1 MKRTALTTLL
11 VLAAALPAAAQV
23 HFGLTAGWYTPYS
36 STKDFAKSGY
46 DGGIVLGIGAPVV
59 PVSFRF
65 DATYGE
71 MPGKN
76 VDVGGGATVK
86 SDFSVYGAS
95 GNVVWNVIGANMPT
109 KIYLIGG
116 VGYYKVEQKYSFN
129 GTPPVPNVSQSAFGY
144 NAGIGFRFTLV
155 FIEARYTSISN
166 GLDERAYGGSGT
178 KALTVIPINV
188 GVMF

>member
-36 STKDFAKSGY
+36 STKDYANSGY
-46 DGGIVLGIGAPVV
+46 DGGIVLGFGAPLV
-59 PVSFRF
+59 PVSFRV

-71 MPGKN
+71 LPGKN
-76 VDVGGGATVK
+76 VAVTGGTVK

-95 GNVVWNVIGANMPT
+95 GNVVWNVIGATLPT
-109 KIYLIGG
+109 KVYLIGG

-129 GTPPVPNVSQSAFGY
+129 GTPPVPNVSKSAFGY
-144 NAGIGFRFTLV
+144 NAGIGFKFTLF

-166 GLDERAYGGSGT
+166 GINTEAYTFTPGS

>member
-23 HFGLTAGWYTPYS
+23 HFGITGGWYTPYS
-36 STKDFAKSGY
+36 STKDYAKSGY

-59 PVSFRF
+59 PVSFRV

-71 MPGKN
+71 LPGKN
-76 VDVGGGATVK
+76 VDVGGGNTIK
-86 SDFSVYGAS
+86 SDFNVYGAS
-95 GNVVWNVIGANMPT
+95 GNVVWNVIGATLPT
-109 KIYLIGG
+109 KVYLIGG
-116 VGYYKVEQKYSFN
+116 IGYYKVEQKYSVS
-129 GTPPVPNVSQSAFGY
+129 GVPPVPTVNQSAFGY
-144 NAGIGFRFTLV
+144 NAGLGFKFTLF

-166 GLDERAYGGSGT
+166 GVNTTAYSGSGS
-178 KALTVIPINV
+178 KALTVIPVNV